1 MVPGRKPGSGAGTDE
16 DAGRAELD
24 DAPPFL
30 TWRAIYLLV
39 LGALAIEVLLGAAL
53 TLAVS

>member
-1 MVPGRKPGSGAGTDE
+1 MGNDGKEPA
-16 DAGRAELD
+16 ARAELD

-39 LGALAIEVLLGAAL
+39 LAALAVEVLLGTLL
-53 TLAVS
+53 TLAAS

>member
-1 MVPGRKPGSGAGTDE
+1 MADPTPDPRD
-16 DAGRAELD
+16 RAELD

-39 LGALAIEVLLGAAL
+39 LGALAVEIALGAAL
-53 TLAVS
+53 TLAAR

>member
-1 MVPGRKPGSGAGTDE
+1 MASGTQPGSVSGTNQ

-39 LGALAIEVLLGAAL
+39 LAALAVEVLLGAAL
-53 TLAVS
+53 TLAAA

>member
-1 MVPGRKPGSGAGTDE
+1 MADDSPHDE
-16 DAGRAELD
+16 KARAELD

-30 TWRAIYLLV
+30 SWRAIYLLV

-53 TLAVS
+53 TLAAS

>member
-1 MVPGRKPGSGAGTDE
+1 MATGTKQGSGASSE
-16 DAGRAELD
+16 QDADRAELD

-39 LGALAIEVLLGAAL
+39 LGALAVEVLLGAAL
-53 TLAVS
+53 TLAAS

>member
-1 MVPGRKPGSGAGTDE
+1 MTKEPSE
-16 DAGRAELD
+16 RAELD

-39 LGALAIEVLLGAAL
+39 LGALVVEVLLGAAL
-53 TLAVS
+53 TLAAS

>member
-1 MVPGRKPGSGAGTDE
+1 MATGTKRGSGAGTNQ
-16 DAGRAELD
+16 DAARAELD

-30 TWRAIYLLV
+30 TWRAIYLIV
-39 LGALAIEVLLGAAL
+39 LGALALEILLAAAL

>member
-1 MVPGRKPGSGAGTDE
+1 MRKEPAE
-16 DAGRAELD
+16 RAELD

-39 LGALAIEVLLGAAL
+39 LGALAIEVLLAAVL
-53 TLAVS
+53 TLAAS

>member
-1 MVPGRKPGSGAGTDE
+1 MGDDGKEPA
-16 DAGRAELD
+16 ARAELD

-39 LGALAIEVLLGAAL
+39 LGALAVEVLLGTLL
-53 TLAVS
+53 TLAAS

>member
-1 MVPGRKPGSGAGTDE
+1 MTKEPAE
-16 DAGRAELD
+16 RAELD

-39 LGALAIEVLLGAAL
+39 LGALAIEVLLCAAL
-53 TLAVS
+53 TLAAS